1 MFVKSRKMKNLGLI
15 VPSDYK
21 LLSIAAIL
29 DVFETTNRVSAENNQ
44 KTPFKI
50 HVVRTPEQIE
60 AEGSMFHGY
69 PILPIQSDLQ
79 VDIVLIPSFTTAN
92 MPDTLLK
99 NQGFIPWIRNQYIE
113 GAEIA
118 SFCTGAFLFG
128 ASGLLNGRM
137 ATTHVD
143 ASNRFAASF
152 PEVILKP
159 DHVVTID
166 GRFYTSG
173 GSTSTF
179 HLLLRIVQKYCG
191 NEVAIRIAKIFAI
204 DMDRYNQS
212 YFGTFTPR
220 HNHKDDLVKKIQ
232 DNIESKFQEI
242 ETIEEIIKNIPSSRR
257 NIVRRFKQATGIPP
271 IEYLQNV
278 RVESA
283 KKLLEH
289 TNDNINEVIEQ
300 SGYSDPKS
308 FRKTFIKI
316 VGMPPLEYR
325 KKFRVI

>member
-1 MFVKSRKMKNLGLI
+1 MKNLGLI
-15 VPSDYK
+15 VPTDYK

-44 KTPFKI
+44 EIPFRI
-50 HVVRTPEQIE
+50 HVVRTPELIE
-60 AEGSMFHGY
+60 TEGALFHNY
-69 PILPIQSDLQ
+69 PVLSLQTDLKA
-79 VDIVLIPSFTTAN
+79 DIVLIPSFTTTD
-92 MPDTLLK
+92 MSDTLLK
-99 NQGFIPWIRNQYIE
+99 NQKFIPWIRSQYLE

-128 ASGLLNGRM
+128 ASGLLDGKM

-143 ASNRFAASF
+143 ASSRFAASF
-152 PEVILKP
+152 PSVILKP
-159 DHVVTID
+159 NQVITVD

-191 NEVAIRIAKIFAI
+191 NEMAIRIAKIFAI

-212 YFGTFTPR
+212 YFGTFVPS
-220 HNHKDDLVKKIQ
+220 HNHNDDLVKIVQ
-232 DNIESKFQEI
+232 DRIETKFREI
-242 ETIEEIIKNIPSSRR
+242 ETIEEIIKSIPSSRR
-257 NIVRRFKQATGIPP
+257 NIVRRFKLATGVPP

-283 KKLLEH
+283 KKQLEQSNH
-289 TNDNINEVIEQ
+289 NINEIVEQ

-308 FRKTFIKI
+308 FRKTFVKI
-316 VGMPPLEYR
+316 VGMSPLEYR
-325 KKFRVI
+325 KKFKVA